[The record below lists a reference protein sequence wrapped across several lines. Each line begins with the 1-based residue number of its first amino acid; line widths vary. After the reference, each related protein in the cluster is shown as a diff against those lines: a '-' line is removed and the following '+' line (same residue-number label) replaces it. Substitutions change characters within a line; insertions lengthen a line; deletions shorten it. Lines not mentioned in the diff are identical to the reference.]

1 MHAVFRSLKAD
12 TDYREPYPGF
22 SGGRCPAKNPSQGQI
37 RKLHTYVQS
46 MALKRRRLS
55 APSRP
60 SASLSPA
67 LLLVY
72 SPFCFCTHERS
83 VNGSDVY
90 VPLDRSAHVR
100 QLRDGFLPTNG
111 STLRC
116 ERRRKKRLSSSLR
129 KNGVDPSGEA
139 VFSHMHET
147 HASETPLSIQ
157 HSCLSMSE

>member
-1 MHAVFRSLKAD
+1 MPCQKPVSRTNSEA
-12 TDYREPYPGF
+12 
-22 SGGRCPAKNPSQGQI
+22 
-37 RKLHTYVQS
+37 TYVRTVDGFKETAAFS
-46 MALKRRRLS
+46 FISSVRFPLS
-55 APSRP
+55 LPLSR
-60 SASLSPA
+60 S
-67 LLLVY
+67 LVY